1 MCGIAGLVNAESNL
15 FANNN
20 YCKFVEQA
28 AITGVLRGVDST
40 GMFQVDKKGDA
51 VVYKLPVA
59 GGVFAETRVAKAL
72 FNNVDVSPL
81 TVLHHRAATRGRVNY
96 DTSHPFEHVIG
107 NRYLVG
113 VHNGSLTN
121 TPDTYDGIDFSV
133 DSDYALYRI
142 LKDGKAAFSEFAGA
156 YAFVWYEDDH
166 KLRIACNG
174 ERSFSFAYVHK
185 KNTMLMASEPSMLY
199 WLAERNNLEIE
210 APVQPDK
217 FKLLTFDL
225 DGDLRDF
232 TDEAIDKPKIKAIT
246 YNNGGSS
253 KQENFSQTPTGSAK
267 SADHAEVVSITCATR
282 DLLKHGD
289 EVEFFP
295 DKSTSTATQL
305 QGDVLVDNIESGCTL
320 IPSLLTPVP
329 RALYSNLLS
338 DQVVSVVAKVRG
350 WSTTVDKDGKST
362 GSILLL
368 GDAITSTNKTK
379 VGEMA

>member
-1 MCGIAGLVNAESNL
+1 
-15 FANNN
+15 
-20 YCKFVEQA
+20 
-28 AITGVLRGVDST
+28 
-40 GMFQVDKKGDA
+40 
-51 VVYKLPVA
+51 
-59 GGVFAETRVAKAL
+59 
-72 FNNVDVSPL
+72 
-81 TVLHHRAATRGRVNY
+81 
-96 DTSHPFEHVIG
+96 
-107 NRYLVG
+107 
-113 VHNGSLTN
+113 
-121 TPDTYDGIDFSV
+121 
-133 DSDYALYRI
+133 
-142 LKDGKAAFSEFAGA
+142 
-156 YAFVWYEDDH
+156 
-166 KLRIACNG
+166 
-174 ERSFSFAYVHK
+174 
-185 KNTMLMASEPSMLY
+185 MLMASEPSMLY

-267 SADHAEVVSITCATR
+267 SADRAEVVSITCATR

-320 IPSLLTPVP
+320 IPAILSPVS

-350 WSTTVDKDGKST
+350 WSSTMDKDGKRT
-362 GSILLL
+362 GGILLL